1 MRRVAVAQLVS
12 SDNLDEN
19 LNVLHGLFSQASDAG
34 AQLLVLPENFAFMGR
49 DELGTLALVEAESK
63 PEGTGLIQQTLS
75 NLSCEYNIW
84 VVAGTVPLKA
94 PDGRAWASSLVFNS
108 EGVQVARYDKIHLF
122 DVELSEGEIYQ
133 ESKTYASGTKPVVVD
148 TPIGRLGLSVC
159 YDVRFPELYRELVNQ
174 GAEVFTMV
182 AAFTATT
189 GAAHWHTLLRAR
201 AIENMSYML
210 ASDQGGMHANGRET
224 YGHSLI
230 VDPWGK
236 ILSEIKHGTGLIFTD
251 IDLEY
256 LHERRAAF
264 PCLDHRIL

>member
-19 LNVLHGLFSQASDAG
+19 LNVLDGLFAQASAEG
-34 AQLLVLPENFAFMGR
+34 AQLLVLPECFACMGR
-49 DELGTLALVEAESK
+49 HELDALALAE
-63 PEGTGLIQQTLS
+63 PEGTGLIQQTLM
-75 NLSCEYNIW
+75 NLSREYNIW
-84 VVAGTVPLKA
+84 VVAGTVPLQA
-94 PDGRAWASSLVFNS
+94 PDGRAWASSLVFNA

-122 DVELSEGEIYQ
+122 DVELSDSEIYK
-133 ESKTYASGTKPVVVD
+133 ESKTYAPGKTPVVID

-189 GAAHWHTLLRAR
+189 GAAHWHALLRAR

-210 ASDQGGMHANGRET
+210 AANQGGMHANGRET

-230 VDPWGK
+230 VNPWGK

-251 IDLEY
+251 IDLKY

-264 PCLDHRIL
+264 PCLEHRII

>member
-12 SDNLDEN
+12 SENLDEN
-19 LNVLHGLFSQASDAG
+19 LKSLEPLFTQASVQG
-34 AQLLVLPENFAFMGR
+34 AQLLVLPENVAFMGKHET
-49 DELGTLALVEAESK
+49 DKLNIAEV
-63 PEGTGLIQQTLS
+63 EGTGIIQQTLS
-75 NLSCEYNIW
+75 ALARQHNMW

-94 PDGRAWASSLVFNS
+94 PDGRVWASSLVFNA
-108 EGVQVARYDKIHLF
+108 EGMQVARYDKIHLF
-122 DVELSEGEIYQ
+122 DVMVSDTETYV
-133 ESKTYASGTKPVVVD
+133 ESNTLAPGKTPVVID

-159 YDVRFPELYRELVNQ
+159 YDVRFPELYRELLNQ

-201 AIENMSYML
+201 AIENMCYML
-210 ASDQGGMHANGRET
+210 ASNQGGVHANGHET

-230 VDPWGK
+230 VDPWGQV
-236 ILSEIKHGTGLIFTD
+236 LSEIEHGTGLIFSD
-251 IDLEY
+251 IDLEQ
-256 LHERRAAF
+256 LHRRRVAF